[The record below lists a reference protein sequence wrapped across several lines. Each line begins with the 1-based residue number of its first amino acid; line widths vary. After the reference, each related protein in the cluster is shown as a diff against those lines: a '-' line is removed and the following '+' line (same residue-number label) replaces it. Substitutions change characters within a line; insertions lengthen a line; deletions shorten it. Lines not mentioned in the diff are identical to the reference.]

1 VYSKECDFRAR
12 ERFPGVNDT
21 AEAIDEDVSRFNDVA
36 ESFGVG
42 SLGII
47 HKDFAN
53 LPCLVRF
60 ISCYSWI

>member
-1 VYSKECDFRAR
+1 VYGKECDFRTR
-12 ERFPGVNDT
+12 ESFPGVNDAT
-21 AEAIDEDVSRFNDVA
+21 EAVDEDVSRFNDIA

-42 SLGII
+42 SLRII
-47 HKDFAN
+47 YKDFAN